1 MDTPAPI
8 PLAIGT
14 TKSPTPVTLDV
25 IAVEEPPSIKTPS
38 ID

>member
-14 TKSPTPVTLDV
+14 TTSPTPVTLNVTHVDDT
-25 IAVEEPPSIKTPS
+25 ASSETPS